1 MLDGVHQL
9 LRLLPR
15 HLEIDVAA
23 LGPLLDSGRPFDSRK
38 SWRPYAVIVHRSN
51 KLSCFPRLF
60 PCSWQQL
67 RYDAANWMSAEVRAV
82 FKS

>member
-38 SWRPYAVIVHRSN
+38 SWRPYAVIVHRID
-51 KLSCFPRLF
+51 KAVLLPAVVPLF
-60 PCSWQQL
+60 L
-67 RYDAANWMSAEVRAV
+67 TTVAV
-82 FKS
+82 